1 MQSNV
6 KQIII
11 NTVNICKIYMNN
23 VGFDMSFVR
32 KSVIEKRFILRL
44 DLASW
49 YTLLMSETH
58 NACDLPIIDFSIGLG
73 ATVTTV
79 WDKAKRIIEEFSD
92 YSVVRE
98 PVNLFG

>member
-32 KSVIEKRFILRL
+32 KSVIEKRFISRL

-58 NACDLPIIDFSIGLG
+58 NACDLPIIDFSVDLED
-73 ATVTTV
+73 ATTII
-79 WDKAKRIIEEFSD
+79 WDKAKKIFDDFADNYLLKTPEEI
-92 YSVVRE
+92 
-98 PVNLFG
+98 FG